1 MATCDINTL
10 LANAQ
15 IFSGLTPGMWDA
27 IELQLLC
34 EIYNSQLVT
43 VSINVAPD
51 YINYAGPPVLNPPS
65 LQNIVVDSGG
75 RQWQYYNGGWH

>member
-1 MATCDINTL
+1 MATTCNITTL

-34 EIYNSQLVT
+34 EIYNAT
-43 VSINVAPD
+43 GGINALPPD
-51 YINYAGPPVLNPPS
+51 YINYTGPPASIPPAF
-65 LQNIVVDSGG
+65 QNIVVDVNG
-75 RQWQYYNGGWH
+75 RQWQFYNGSWN